1 MDNTLSDWNQRAL
14 EIINK
19 MSGQFQTT
27 AYENILTTQEAFK
40 NIFHASEAQ
49 KNKYIKEDLFRI
61 IHDLKGQGSTFG
73 YPLITEIG
81 NHLCRYIE
89 KQYSFD
95 KNVLFIIQK
104 HLDVLELIL
113 RNHLK
118 DDGGQQGKELKKSI
132 FTEK

>member
-1 MDNTLSDWNQRAL
+1 MENTLSDWNKKAL
-14 EIINK
+14 EIINN

-27 AYENILTTQEAFK
+27 AYKNILTAQKTFK
-40 NIFHASEAQ
+40 NIFHAPEQ
-49 KNKYIKEDLFRI
+49 EKNQYIHKELFRT

-89 KQYSFD
+89 KQNTFNQ
-95 KNVLFIIQK
+95 NVLLIIQK